1 MVMVFKSAATL
12 EFIFPVSQSYFI
24 GQLKL
29 LGFGFFFFL
38 ANDQNYIS
46 NNKADFC
53 DAFSLLIGA
62 ISILF
67 FSCQISGC

>member
-29 LGFGFFFFL
+29 GLGFFFL

-67 FSCQISGC
+67 SCQFQVAS

>member
-29 LGFGFFFFL
+29 LGFGFFL

-53 DAFSLLIGA
+53 DAFSLNRRNFHP
-62 ISILF
+62 F
-67 FSCQISGC
+67 FLAKFQVAS

>member
-1 MVMVFKSAATL
+1 MVMVFKSAAIL
-12 EFIFPVSQSYFI
+12 EFIVPVSQSYVI
-24 GQLKL
+24 GLVEIV
-29 LGFGFFFFL
+29 GFWFFFFL

>member
-1 MVMVFKSAATL
+1 MVFKSAATL

-29 LGFGFFFFL
+29 LGFGFFL

-67 FSCQISGC
+67 FLAKFQVAS